1 MIQRNGDPMMTTR
14 PLLLAG
20 LLSMSLLG
28 LAGCGDRAAAPAPA
42 TSRLVDVFRPEMVT
56 PRRAAAGDAS
66 VGADWRFDRPY
77 PGAGPHAATHGFE
90 AGPGVEG
97 LAVSGGVL
105 TGRSTTD
112 FPLLHLATTPPAE
125 PDVLHALEVT
135 LSASAGS
142 NLSVQFV
149 PSEEPIHLDEQLGR
163 ARMMPWRISTPLVAD
178 GKMRTYVLSSPYTT
192 EAVETRHILL
202 RPTDAPGA
210 TFRIQSVR
218 VVLRRD
224 HFAAVPA
231 GVSWQGLGEIYR
243 ETLVSRAPDVV
254 RLPVRL
260 GGRPWLDLAV
270 GTVEE
275 KPVTFRVAVETGD
288 GGRDGKGEEVLER
301 TVTSFNRWEPL
312 RIDLARWAGR
322 DVTLALSLGGSG
334 DGALGFWGAPVVR
347 DAVDLAQGDQP
358 DQPEDGRPQGVIF
371 IVTDTLR
378 RDHLDAYGYGRDT
391 APNLTRLAKEGA
403 LFRDCL
409 SEATWTKVAMPSLL
423 TSLYPGSHGVID
435 FGDRLPS
442 SAHTIAEAYRGAG
455 YATLGLSSVFFTG
468 RLSNLH
474 QGFEELHESA
484 SLVTKPSSKT
494 GREYVDRLL
503 PWLDTHRD
511 VPFFVFL
518 HVLDPHFPYETYRPY
533 DTWWADPA
541 KKAQY
546 QEQIGAVRPHIGEP
560 LLRMIGM
567 PNSSE
572 LAAAGVDAASFT
584 QQNLDWYDG
593 SIRSLDA
600 EIGRLVTHLRSL
612 GLDKRT
618 LIAVV
623 ADHGEEFLDHGKMF
637 HGQSVYGE
645 LTNVPLLLWDP
656 GRIPAGTVVEQT
668 VQNIDLMPT
677 LLDLSGVA
685 APKEAQGTSL
695 VSLLGPGVAKGGEP
709 KPWRER
715 PAFSEKSATVDVLGP
730 PPRDTQ
736 SFAVTYEG
744 WKLIFNEKRG
754 PGVPEYE
761 LYDHRRDPLDRNDVA
776 ARNPERVQQLARLI
790 DGWRRKVRSERLPSD
805 AEAGKSL
812 GNEELER
819 LRSLGYIQ

>member
-1 MIQRNGDPMMTTR
+1 MLRRMIRL
-14 PLLLAG
+14 LLLAG
-20 LLSMSLLG
+20 LLAMSLLTTG
-28 LAGCGDRAAAPAPA
+28 LAGCRHRTVAPAPTA
-42 TSRLVDVFRPEMVT
+42 SRLVDIFRPEMAT

-66 VGADWRFDRPY
+66 VGTVWRFDQPS
-77 PGAGPHAATHGFE
+77 PATGPHAATYGWE
-90 AGPGVEG
+90 AGPGVAELG
-97 LAVSGGVL
+97 VSGGLLV
-105 TGRSTTD
+105 GKSTTD

-125 PDVLHALEVT
+125 PDVMHALEVT
-135 LSASAGS
+135 LRASAGS

-149 PSEEPIHLDEQLGR
+149 PSEEPIDLGEQLAR

-192 EAVETRHILL
+192 DSIETRHILL

-210 TFRIQSVR
+210 TFAIQSVR
-218 VVLRRD
+218 LVLRRD
-224 HFAAVPA
+224 HLAAVPA
-231 GVSWQGLGEIYR
+231 GVSWQGLNEIFR
-243 ETLVSRAPDVV
+243 ETLVSRAPEVV

-260 GGRPWLDLAV
+260 SERPWLDLAV

-275 KPVTFRVAVETGD
+275 KPVTFRVAVGED
-288 GGRDGKGEEVLER
+288 GEGEEVMER
-301 TVTSFNRWEPL
+301 TVTSPNRWEPL
-312 RIDLARWAGR
+312 RIDLSRWAGR
-322 DVTLALSLGGSG
+322 DVTLALSLDSTG

-347 DAVDLAQGDQP
+347 DAVTAAA
-358 DQPEDGRPQGVIF
+358 EDRPQGVIF
-371 IVTDTLR
+371 LVIDTLR
-378 RDHLDAYGYGRDT
+378 RDHLDSYGYGRDT
-391 APNLTRLAKEGA
+391 APTLRRLAQEGA

-409 SEATWTKVAMPSLL
+409 TEATWTKVALPSLL

-442 SAHTIAEAYRGAG
+442 SARTIAEVYRSAG
-455 YATLGLSSVFFTG
+455 YATLSFSSVFFTG

-484 SLVTKPSSKT
+484 SLTTRPPSKT

-511 VPFFVFL
+511 VPFFVLL

-541 KKAQY
+541 KKVRY
-546 QEQIGAVRPHIGEP
+546 QEQMAAVRPHISEP
-560 LLRMIGM
+560 LLKMIGM

-593 SIRSLDA
+593 SIRSVDA
-600 EIGRLVTHLRSL
+600 EIGRLISHLRSL
-612 GLDKRT
+612 GLDLRT

-645 LTNVPLLLWDP
+645 LTNVPLLLWAP
-656 GRIPAGTVVEQT
+656 GRIRPGTVVEQT

-677 LLDLSGVA
+677 LLDLSGLA
-685 APKEAQGTSL
+685 APQGIQGTSFA
-695 VSLLGPGVAKGGEP
+695 SLLGPGMTQGGERRT
-709 KPWRER
+709 WRER

-730 PPRDTQ
+730 PPRGTQ
-736 SFAVTYEG
+736 SFSVTHDG
-744 WKLIFNEKRG
+744 WKLIYNEKRPAG
-754 PGVPEYE
+754 APEYE
-761 LYDHRRDPLDRNDVA
+761 LYDHRRDPLDRTDVA
-776 ARNPERVQQLARLI
+776 ARHPDRVQRLARLI
-790 DGWRRKVRSERLPSD
+790 DGWRRKVRSQRLPSD
-805 AEAGKSL
+805 QEASKSL
-812 GNEELER
+812 GSEELER